1 MRTQLVG
8 LLYRKLL
15 RLNSAGD
22 RTNTPGKVLNV
33 INNDLRRIDDIF
45 AVVAL
50 ALQFP
55 IFLGGTVYQV
65 YTRLGVYPVLTVVA
79 GIFITLGALMFQ
91 AVWLGSLREIIAK
104 STDKRCKVGFS
115 ILRFLIISHL

>member
-1 MRTQLVG
+1 MNNLCELINPSGYTVRTQLVG

-55 IFLGGTVYQV
+55 IFLG
-65 YTRLGVYPVLTVVA
+65 
-79 GIFITLGALMFQ
+79 
-91 AVWLGSLREIIAK
+91 IAWSRATWRK
-104 STDKRCKVGFS
+104 
-115 ILRFLIISHL
+115 

>member
-55 IFLGGTVYQV
+55 IFLAGTVYQV
-65 YTRLGVYPVLTVVA
+65 YTRLGVYPVLTVVS

-104 STDKRCKVGFS
+104 VLF
-115 ILRFLIISHL
+115 

>member
-1 MRTQLVG
+1 MLGNFHVTSCNHVTIGPCRLQAVVKLYSKWDLFFINSYGTSLGYTVRTQLVG

-15 RLNSAGD
+15 RLNSVGD
-22 RTNTPGKVLNV
+22 KVNTPGKVLNI

-55 IFLGGTVYQV
+55 IFLGGTVFQV
-65 YTRLGVYPVLTVVA
+65 YTRLGMYPVL
-79 GIFITLGALMFQ
+79 LG
-91 AVWLGSLREIIAK
+91 V
-104 STDKRCKVGFS
+104 
-115 ILRFLIISHL
+115 

>member
-1 MRTQLVG
+1 MLREPCRLQVVVKLYSKWDLFFINSYGTSLGYTVRTQLVG

-15 RLNSAGD
+15 RLNSVGD
-22 RTNTPGKVLNV
+22 KVNTPGKVLNI

-55 IFLGGTVYQV
+55 IFLGGTVFQV
-65 YTRLGVYPVLTVVA
+65 YTRLGMYPVL
-79 GIFITLGALMFQ
+79 LG
-91 AVWLGSLREIIAK
+91 V
-104 STDKRCKVGFS
+104 
-115 ILRFLIISHL
+115 